1 MTLDMKR
8 IILTL
13 TLALAV
19 LTAAVA
25 QVMPDAPFGWATS
38 TSLTSGDSY
47 ELTGG
52 DPARTVILQSNG
64 LDMREDILKSLKDY
78 DVIVFDG
85 SRGDFIVS
93 SLMVLDNLR
102 SKTLLGI
109 NNARIRTQFQVTP
122 ELKKLL
128 DDTGVKGMSTGG
140 GGGVLSNGIR
150 VGEERETH
158 TRQAII
164 DQTGDSRELY
174 RNSGLFQL
182 SRCENF
188 IIRNLA
194 LEGPGPIDVGGADLL
209 TVSNGST
216 HIWVDHCSFTDGMDG
231 NFDINS
237 RADFITVSWCI
248 FQYTDKAYDHCLT
261 NLIGSNDSPSQ
272 GVDNLN
278 VTFAYCVW
286 GNGCQGRMPMVRQGN
301 IHLLNDY
308 YNCPGSGTCVNPRA
322 GSEVLVEGCYFAKGV
337 KNIFSTSGAKG
348 WAFKNNIY
356 REKFTPEDGGTVEP
370 FPYKYTTVPA
380 SRIPNLTKQAG
391 PTLKLSAPESSV
403 KFTVHLLGDS
413 TMADKNIA
421 NGNPERGWGMVFEN
435 FVDPQV
441 RVINYAKNGRSTKSA
456 IDEGIWD
463 HLMANLQAGDYV
475 FVQFAHNDEK
485 ENSPDRYAAPWGAY
499 QENLRRFIRETRE
512 KGATPVL
519 LTPVARREFNM
530 GRFNPDSHGDYPAAM
545 RAVAAET
552 GTTLIDMTEATNAW
566 IAEAGDMASR
576 PYFMWIDPGVNPA
589 YPQGRQDNTHSNPRG
604 ARRNCDIVCDSIRVK
619 LPELAAH
626 LVRYDAVVDQ
636 QGRGDYLTIQEAVD
650 AMPDYLTRKQ
660 NTILVKPGVYH
671 ERVTIPASK
680 ANLKIV
686 GCGAENTVLSYDNY
700 ALKLYPDTKDQMGT
714 FGSSTLYIDANDV
727 TFEDITIA
735 NTSGRGEVVGQALAM
750 TVNGDRVFFHRCRIL
765 GHQDTIYTHGHY
777 GYNGNACR
785 YYFLDCYIEG
795 TTDFIFGQ
803 GTGLFENC
811 LIRSK
816 KNSHVTAASTLQGQ
830 KYGYVFR
837 HCKFIADEGVD
848 NVSLGRPWKDYA
860 RVVYL
865 ECELGAHIR
874 PAGWDNWGSAAKE
887 KTAYYAEYKNFG
899 PGAKPESRVAWAHQL
914 TDEEAAE
921 YTFEKIMAAPGEFA
935 VWNPL
940 NK

>member
-1 MTLDMKR
+1 M
-8 IILTL
+8 
-13 TLALAV
+13 A
-19 LTAAVA
+19 
-25 QVMPDAPFGWATS
+25 
-38 TSLTSGDSY
+38 
-47 ELTGG
+47 
-52 DPARTVILQSNG
+52 
-64 LDMREDILKSLKDY
+64 
-78 DVIVFDG
+78 
-85 SRGDFIVS
+85 
-93 SLMVLDNLR
+93 
-102 SKTLLGI
+102 
-109 NNARIRTQFQVTP
+109 
-122 ELKKLL
+122 
-128 DDTGVKGMSTGG
+128 
-140 GGGVLSNGIR
+140 
-150 VGEERETH
+150 
-158 TRQAII
+158 
-164 DQTGDSRELY
+164 
-174 RNSGLFQL
+174 
-182 SRCENF
+182 
-188 IIRNLA
+188 
-194 LEGPGPIDVGGADLL
+194 
-209 TVSNGST
+209 
-216 HIWVDHCSFTDGMDG
+216 
-231 NFDINS
+231 
-237 RADFITVSWCI
+237 
-248 FQYTDKAYDHCLT
+248 
-261 NLIGSNDSPSQ
+261 
-272 GVDNLN
+272 
-278 VTFAYCVW
+278 
-286 GNGCQGRMPMVRQGN
+286 
-301 IHLLNDY
+301 
-308 YNCPGSGTCVNPRA
+308 
-322 GSEVLVEGCYFAKGV
+322 
-337 KNIFSTSGAKG
+337 
-348 WAFKNNIY
+348 
-356 REKFTPEDGGTVEP
+356 
-370 FPYKYTTVPA
+370 
-380 SRIPNLTKQAG
+380 
-391 PTLKLSAPESSV
+391 
-403 KFTVHLLGDS
+403 FTVHLIGDS
-413 TMADKNIA
+413 TMADKDIS
-421 NGNPERGWGMVFEN
+421 NGSPERGWGMVFEN

-463 HLMANLQAGDYV
+463 HLLANLRAGDYV

-499 QENLRRFIRETRE
+499 QDNLRRFIRETRE

-519 LTPVARREFNM
+519 LTPVARREFVM

-552 GTTLIDMTEATNAW
+552 GTALIDMTAATNQW
-566 IAEAGDMASR
+566 IAEAGDFASR

-589 YPQGRQDNTHSNPRG
+589 FPQGRQDNTHSTPRG

-619 LPELAAH
+619 LPELAEH

-636 QGRGDYLTIQEAVD
+636 QGRGDYLTIQEAID

-660 NTILVKPGVYH
+660 NTILVKPGYYH

-680 ANLKIV
+680 ANLRII
-686 GCGAENTVLSYDNY
+686 GSGADNTILSFDNY

-727 TFEDITIA
+727 TFQDITIENA
-735 NTSGRGEVVGQALAM
+735 SGRGEVVGQALAM

-816 KNSHVTAASTLQGQ
+816 KNSHVTAASTLEGQ

-837 HCKFIADEGVD
+837 HCKFIADEGVN

-865 ECELGAHIR
+865 ECELGEHIR

-899 PGAKPESRVAWAHQL
+899 PGAKPESRVSWSHQL

>member
-1 MTLDMKR
+1 MK
-8 IILTL
+8 IHLLTFVV
-13 TLALAV
+13 AV
-19 LTAAVA
+19 VSSAAIAGA
-25 QVMPDAPFGWATS
+25 QVMPDGPFGWATS

-47 ELTGG
+47 DLTGG
-52 DPARTVILQSNG
+52 DPARTVILRSNG
-64 LDMREDILKSLKDY
+64 LDMREDIIKSLKDY

-85 SRGDFIVS
+85 SKGDFIVS
-93 SLMVLDNLR
+93 SQIVLSQLR
-102 SKTLLGI
+102 CKTLMGV

-128 DDTGVKGMSTGG
+128 DDAGVKGLSTGG
-140 GGGVLSNGIR
+140 GGGVLSNGVR

-164 DQTGDSRELY
+164 DHTGDQTEAY
-174 RNSGLFQL
+174 RHSGLFQL
-182 SRCENF
+182 SACENF
-188 IIRNLA
+188 IIRNIA
-194 LEGPGPIDVGGADLL
+194 FEGPGPIDVGGDDLL

-237 RADFITVSWCI
+237 RADFITVSWCV
-248 FQYTDKAYDHCLT
+248 FQYTEKAYDHCLT

-278 VTFAYCVW
+278 VTFAYCIW

-337 KNIFSTSGAKG
+337 KNIFSTHGAKG
-348 WAFKNNIY
+348 YAFKNNIF
-356 REKFTPEDGGTVEP
+356 REKFTPEDGGTVNP
-370 FPYKYTTVPA
+370 FPYKYTSVPA
-380 SRIPNLTKQAG
+380 SRIPNLTKQSG
-391 PTLKLSAPESSV
+391 PTLKLTAPESSV
-403 KFTVHLLGDS
+403 DFTIHLIGDS
-413 TMADKNIA
+413 TMADKDIRG
-421 NGNPERGWGMVFEN
+421 GNLERGWGMVFEN
-435 FVDPQV
+435 FVDSRV

-463 HLMANLQAGDYV
+463 HLKANLNAGDYV

-485 ENSPDRYAAPWGAY
+485 ENSPERYAAPWGAF
-499 QENLRRFIRETRE
+499 QDNLRKFIRETRE
-512 KGATPVL
+512 AGATPVL
-519 LTPVARREFNM
+519 LTPVARRDFSRGAFN
-530 GRFNPDSHGDYPAAM
+530 GESHGDYPAAM
-545 RAVAAET
+545 RAVAEET
-552 GTTLIDMTEATNAW
+552 GVVLIDMTAATNDW
-566 IAEAGDMASR
+566 ISKAGDAASR
-576 PYFMWIDPGVNPA
+576 PYFMWSRG
-589 YPQGRQDNTHSNPRG
+589 DNTHSSPRG
-604 ARRNCDIVCDSIRVK
+604 ARKNCDIVCDSIRAEI
-619 LPELAAH
+619 PAIAEH

-636 QGRGDYLTIQEAVD
+636 QGRGDYLTIQEAID

-671 ERVTIPASK
+671 ERVQIPASK
-680 ANLKIV
+680 ANLKII
-686 GCGAENTVLSYDNY
+686 GSGADNTVLTYDNY

-714 FGSSTLYIDANDV
+714 FGSSTIYIDANDV
-727 TFEDITIA
+727 TFQDITIQNA
-735 NTSGRGEVVGQALAM
+735 SGRGEVVGQALAM

-765 GHQDTIYTHGHY
+765 GFQDTIYTHGHY

-803 GTGLFENC
+803 GTGLFEDC
-811 LIRSK
+811 LIRSR

-865 ECELGAHIR
+865 ECELGEHIR
-874 PAGWDNWGSAAKE
+874 PTG
-887 KTAYYAEYKNFG
+887 
-899 PGAKPESRVAWAHQL
+899 
-914 TDEEAAE
+914 
-921 YTFEKIMAAPGEFA
+921 
-935 VWNPL
+935 
-940 NK
+940 